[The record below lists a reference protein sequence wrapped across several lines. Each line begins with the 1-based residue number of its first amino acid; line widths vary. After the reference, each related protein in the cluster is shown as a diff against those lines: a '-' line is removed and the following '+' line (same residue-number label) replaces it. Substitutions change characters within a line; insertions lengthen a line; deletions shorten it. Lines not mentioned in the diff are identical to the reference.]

1 MTLMFWGFG
10 VGGTYPGKGDA
21 GGVHGGGGGHGSF
34 VAQQHHEAGQA
45 VEEGGEGRGWLLDK
59 EEPREGPL
67 RGDGG
72 GQRDGGDTEPQSPP
86 TPHPLSSPC
95 HGTAA
100 RGGRPA
106 HRAALC
112 ATCTHTC
119 SHRGTSSLGMGSRG
133 SQGGGSE
140 CPLLPA
146 PPPVPLRTVSVR
158 TPICHGQGEGSRMAL
173 SVPSGAQC
181 PPIWPC
187 APQHSPACCAMAQC
201 SPRTDQLPS
210 SPTQHGPVPPRPP
223 QCSQYGPPS
232 PLAPRPSAPQYRT
245 STAQ

>member
-86 TPHPLSSPC
+86 HPLSSPC

-100 RGGRPA
+100 RGGHPA

-201 SPRTDQLPS
+201 SPRTDQQPS